1 MTKPLPKWLM
11 QRYSTLWRVFKG
23 KEFGYDEAVEILK
36 EKNEALN
43 SIILSELKKNG
54 WLTIKLH
61 PDDSR
66 KRIYTLKGPEEAVNE
81 LET

>member
-11 QRYSTLWRVFKG
+11 RKYSTLWRAFSE
-23 KEFGYDEAVEILK
+23 KEFNYEDVKKILK

-54 WLTIKLH
+54 WLAVKLH

-66 KRIYTLKGPEEAVNE
+66 KRIYTLKKPEEAVKE
-81 LET
+81 LE